1 MKKYNPNEQH
11 PEEIKVQILGSI
23 GPSEPLASTGSL
35 LSLVDDETAIA
46 FTNIRKKILH
56 VYFYQLDEID
66 DGVPFVIVGNGDE
79 DPISGSESKVLMEFI
94 STAIDVFCEDC
105 EDDELFTLPWVAS
118 FNHHFN
124 NRLLFSITH

>member
-1 MKKYNPNEQH
+1 M
-11 PEEIKVQILGSI
+11 
-23 GPSEPLASTGSL
+23 
-35 LSLVDDETAIA
+35 
-46 FTNIRKKILH
+46 
-56 VYFYQLDEID
+56 
-66 DGVPFVIVGNGDE
+66 IVGNGDE

>member
-11 PEEIKVQILGSI
+11 PEEIKVQMLGSI

-56 VYFYQLDEID
+56 VYFYQI
-66 DGVPFVIVGNGDE
+66 
-79 DPISGSESKVLMEFI
+79 
-94 STAIDVFCEDC
+94 
-105 EDDELFTLPWVAS
+105 
-118 FNHHFN
+118 
-124 NRLLFSITH
+124 R